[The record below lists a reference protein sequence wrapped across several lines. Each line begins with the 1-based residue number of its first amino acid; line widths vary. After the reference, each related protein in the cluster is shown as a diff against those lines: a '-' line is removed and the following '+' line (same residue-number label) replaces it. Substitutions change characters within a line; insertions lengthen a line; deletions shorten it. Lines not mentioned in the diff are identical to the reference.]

1 MMQTLLLSLGRTA
14 NCQTNPI
21 HRFQNGLSM
30 STLSRIQ
37 EHIPTSPVV
46 VVSKSYCPFCN
57 RAKDVLKSFDLGND
71 MEVYEID
78 NDPEMN
84 KIQDFMAK
92 STGARSVPRI
102 FIGGQFVGGCDELM
116 KLKSS
121 GKLGQLISSARSG

>member
-1 MMQTLLLSLGRTA
+1 MGTSKTNAKGIARILDEKYQFSFHFQGT
-14 NCQTNPI
+14 NCQLPNKPHSQISKRTQ
-21 HRFQNGLSM
+21 HVYLS
-30 STLSRIQ
+30 
-37 EHIPTSPVV
+37 
-46 VVSKSYCPFCN
+46 
-57 RAKDVLKSFDLGND
+57 
-71 MEVYEID
+71 
-78 NDPEMN
+78 

>member
-1 MMQTLLLSLGRTA
+1 
-14 NCQTNPI
+14 
-21 HRFQNGLSM
+21 M

-57 RAKDVLKSFDLGND
+57 RAKVSTPNSLKFSWKIVNFNLYQDVLKSFDLGND

-92 STGARSVPRI
+92 STGARSVSLLLRN
-102 FIGGQFVGGCDELM
+102 FTQF
-116 KLKSS
+116 S
-121 GKLGQLISSARSG
+121 